1 VLKVGVIGV
10 GHLGRYHADKYKAL
24 PGVELIGVADISRRR
39 AEAKAAEL
47 GVRAFYDHREMIG
60 LVEAVN
66 VVVPTQDHFPVAKD
80 FIEAGVH
87 VLVEKPIA
95 RTLQEADAM
104 IALADRHKVVLQVG
118 HLERFNPAI
127 TAALSFIGRPLFI
140 EANRISPFPQRG
152 TDVDVVLDL
161 MIHDLDISLML
172 VREDPESVRA
182 VGVPVVSSKVDIA
195 NARLEFPGG
204 CVANLTASRISD
216 KSLRKIRIFQRD
228 AYLSIDYAQR
238 QVNLIRQV
246 LRGPSGLPG
255 VQTEALSIPQVDAL
269 EEEIKAFVKAVM
281 ESGVPAV
288 TGQDG
293 RRALAAALRIMAEVT
308 ARQGDWFD
316 SQEREPV

>member
-1 VLKVGVIGV
+1 LKVGVIGV

-24 PGVELIGVADISRRR
+24 PGVDLIGVADISRRR
-39 AEAKAAEL
+39 AEAKSAEL

-60 LVEAVN
+60 LVDAVS
-66 VVVPTQDHFPVAKD
+66 VVVPTQEHFTVARN

-87 VLVEKPIA
+87 VLVEKPMT
-95 RTLQEADAM
+95 RTLEEADTM
-104 IALADRHKVVLQVG
+104 IALADKHKVVLQVG
-118 HLERFNPAI
+118 HVERFNPAI
-127 TAALSFIGRPLFI
+127 TAASAVIGRPLFI
-140 EANRISPFPQRG
+140 EANRINPFPQRG

-161 MIHDLDISLML
+161 MIHDIDISLML
-172 VREDPESVRA
+172 VREEPESVRA

-216 KSLRKIRIFQRD
+216 KSLRKIRVFQRD
-228 AYLSIDYAQR
+228 AYLSVDYAQR

-246 LRGPSGLPG
+246 PRDSAGLPG
-255 VQTEALSIPQVDAL
+255 VQAEALPIPQADAL
-269 EEEIKAFVKAVM
+269 EEEIKAFVRAVNDN
-281 ESGVPAV
+281 SPPAV

-293 RRALAAALRIMAEVT
+293 RRALAVALRIMAEVT